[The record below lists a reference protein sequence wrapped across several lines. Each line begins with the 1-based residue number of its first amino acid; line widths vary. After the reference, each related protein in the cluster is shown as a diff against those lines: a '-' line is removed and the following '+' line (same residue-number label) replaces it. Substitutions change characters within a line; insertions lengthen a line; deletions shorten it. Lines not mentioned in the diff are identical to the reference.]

1 MNLNEII
8 FVSDMTFEDFILLH
22 ESDDLT
28 RLLLSKNQY
37 PEVDVSLAVSAIES
51 RRKLKKKVPEWYA
64 VPGLVLP
71 FPLSAE
77 QCSSSATAMYKS
89 ELVARLAGP
98 KGKVA
103 DLTGGLGVDAAAFA
117 SVTGEVLYNEMS
129 SELCEAVRKNFS
141 LLGIGNVRF
150 SCSKAEKGGLEGL
163 LDGFKPDVIF
173 LDPARRDAA
182 ARKVFMLEDCS
193 PDITALQDEL
203 LAACRYVLVKVSPLA
218 DISMILRTL
227 RNIKEIHIV
236 EADGE
241 CKELL
246 LLMDREFSG
255 DSPLIEVASLRDNQ
269 SLCFRA
275 EDEFE
280 AEAKFVDKSDALD
293 GLQLFEPGK
302 ALMKSGAFKL
312 ISSRYGLQKL
322 DRHTHLYAAKKIP
335 EALHGFGKVYSIIE
349 TAPAGRQS
357 FRDFGRKYPQ
367 AEVTARNVPMS
378 SDELRKKL
386 GCSSGSNVH
395 IFCTSVASE
404 KLLLAATTLPGARR

>member
-28 RLLLSKNQY
+28 RLLLSRKQY
-37 PEVDVSLAVSAIES
+37 PEVDVSLAVSTIES

-77 QCSSSATAMYKS
+77 QCSSSATARYKS
-89 ELVARLAGP
+89 ELVQRLAGP

-117 SVTGEVLYNEMS
+117 SISSEVLYNEMS
-129 SELCEAVRKNFS
+129 PELCEAVRKNFS
-141 LLGIGNVRF
+141 LLEIHNIRF
-150 SCSKAEKGGLEGL
+150 SCQKIEKGALESVLG
-163 LDGFKPDVIF
+163 GFEPDVLF

-182 ARKVFMLEDCS
+182 SRKVFLLEDCS
-193 PDITALQDEL
+193 PDITGLQDEF
-203 LAACRYVLVKVSPLA
+203 LAACRFVLVKISPLA
-218 DISMILRTL
+218 DISIILRTL

-246 LLMDREFSG
+246 LLMDRDSSG
-255 DSPLIEVASLRDNQ
+255 DSPLVTVASLRDNR
-269 SLCFRA
+269 SLSFFYG
-275 EDEFE
+275 EESG
-280 AEAKFVDKSDALD
+280 AEAKFVEKTDSLS
-293 GLQLFEPGK
+293 GLLLFEPGK

-349 TAPAGRQS
+349 TASAGRQS

-386 GCSSGSNVH
+386 GCSSGGSIH
-395 IFCTSVASE
+395 IFCTTAASE